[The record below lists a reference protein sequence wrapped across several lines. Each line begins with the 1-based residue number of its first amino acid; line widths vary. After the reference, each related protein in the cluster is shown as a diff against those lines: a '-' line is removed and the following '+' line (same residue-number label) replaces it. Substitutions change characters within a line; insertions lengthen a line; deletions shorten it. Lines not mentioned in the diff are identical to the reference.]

1 MPLEVLITAIDR
13 IARDVTMFTL
23 AAANGS
29 PLAASAPGNHIRLH
43 LPEGRERCYSLVQ
56 APGVT
61 SYQIAV
67 ASRPDGAGGSRYLC
81 EQAQVGQRIE
91 IAGPF
96 DAFALVENA
105 PRSIFIAG
113 GIGITPVW
121 SMIQRLEQ
129 LKRPWQLHY
138 AMRGRET
145 GAFAQTLN
153 ALDQNREPRV
163 HLAVAEGGHG
173 VRLDIDA
180 IVERAGPADH
190 LYCCGP
196 ERMLAH
202 FRAAAAQRDPA
213 TVHWEYFELPIIA
226 DANAAPSGEYT
237 LELRRSE
244 RTIVVAP
251 GASALDALLAAGIDV
266 PYGCRQGM
274 CGSCEIGVLDGTP
287 DHRDLVL
294 SDEERAANR
303 TMMPCCS
310 GCIGERLVIDL

>member
-1 MPLEVLITAIDR
+1 MPLEVLITAIER
-13 IARDVTMFTL
+13 IAREVTLFTL
-23 AAANGS
+23 ASSNGE
-29 PLAASAPGNHIRLH
+29 PLPPSAPGNHVRLR

-61 SYQIAV
+61 SSYQIAV
-67 ASRPDGAGGSRYLC
+67 AMRRDGTGGSRYLC
-81 EQAQVGQRIE
+81 EQARVGQRIE

-96 DAFALVENA
+96 DAFTLDENA
-105 PRSIFIAG
+105 PRSVFIAG

-138 AMRGRET
+138 AMRRPET
-145 GAFAQTLN
+145 GAFVGSLS
-153 ALDQNREPRV
+153 ALDRNDAPRV
-163 HLAVAEGGHG
+163 HLAVAEGKQG

-180 IVERAGPADH
+180 IVERAGPTEH

-202 FRAAAAQRDPA
+202 FRAAAAKRDPA
-213 TVHWEYFELPIIA
+213 TVHWEYFEVPIIP
-226 DANAAPSGEYT
+226 NTAAPAGAYT

-244 RTIVVAP
+244 RSIVVAP
-251 GASALDALLAAGIDV
+251 GTSALDALLAAGIDA

-274 CGSCEIGVLDGTP
+274 CGSCEIAVLEGTP